1 MIPLENRILQ
11 FAKYMSLCFAVV
23 ALFCLVDLYLQ
34 PVSEIQYVLAH
45 ESESG
50 YRNQSGSKY
59 GASYFRDNYLHTIK
73 FCANKPYR
81 LRPNEIDTLLVYES
95 VDKRTEQ
102 ANQLQHNL
110 NSDGNELKV
119 EKLPVDLK
127 TYYKLEDGDSIQL
140 FFSPWRHKLVEYVTY
155 ETEGWDKLSFERL
168 QRYQLDHQSLNQ
180 WNLTTQVFCFIVFAL
195 TAMTWLIKPFEYS
208 VGIFVFNVVI
218 TTLLNWI
225 Y

>member
-1 MIPLENRILQ
+1 
-11 FAKYMSLCFAVV
+11 
-23 ALFCLVDLYLQ
+23 
-34 PVSEIQYVLAH
+34 
-45 ESESG
+45 
-50 YRNQSGSKY
+50 
-59 GASYFRDNYLHTIK
+59 
-73 FCANKPYR
+73 
-81 LRPNEIDTLLVYES
+81 LVYES
-95 VDKRTEQ
+95 VDKRTGQ
-102 ANQLQHNL
+102 AIQVQQNF

-127 TYYKLEDGDSIQL
+127 TYYKLEDGDSIRL
-140 FFSPWRHKLVEYVTY
+140 FFSPWRHKLIEYVTY